1 MREDWKVGRVGWRG
15 SEGGLEGGEGVMEDW
30 RGSEG
35 GLEGG
40 EGRVEGQ

>member
-15 SEGGLEGGEGVMEDW
+15 SEGGLEGGEGRVGW